1 MLACMHGKLRKRGIG
16 SLGEEGSETG
26 PPAWSQRIEIG
37 RNSICPSEQAQV
49 SRSYFHKYI
58 YYIKSNSSD
67 PGPWVELGNDVAKVA
82 MARNLANTSKELAFS
97 YCDREKPINSGM
109 LHEI

>member
-1 MLACMHGKLRKRGIG
+1 MHARVYAWKASKRGTG
-16 SLGEEGSETG
+16 SLDEEGSENRAT
-26 PPAWSQRIEIG
+26 SLESKD
-37 RNSICPSEQAQV
+37 RNRKKV

-58 YYIKSNSSD
+58 HYIKSNSSD

-97 YCDREKPINSGM
+97 YYDREKQVNSGM
-109 LHEI
+109 FYVAQNLDERC